1 MATHPDNLR
10 ARLEDRAD
18 LLEATRL
25 RYRALRGMLASFF
38 WKERVR
44 AQFELL
50 LEVARTQ
57 PEVDAT
63 LAALKRRAAAEG
75 WPERAAPVKLMRQV
89 ERLRDAVARAAFK
102 RLPEADRPATLGEAL
117 LKLEETVLEA
127 GPLLGR
133 RIWARAV
140 ELLPRNLPELR
151 AACAAAEVFEHV
163 FKRPAPQG
171 VLPFTVAEAEALQRA
186 LPLAEA
192 ALAALWRRLEHF
204 DTRGQVKGF
213 LQARVS
219 RAPQRAPRSGPELLL
234 HAAFWR
240 GVAWARL
247 RAVLEARLEPVV
259 PTDAEVPALLVWL
272 ATREERL
279 GRSVRGL
286 QVRPGGAAPS
296 APEAP
301 GLQPSTEGRAGD
313 DSWRG
318 WPSGHAGVSRPEM
331 LGGVGADGAEEARL
345 SACEAFGEGRA
356 GLFELAAQLASLS
369 RERPVG
375 TWNEE
380 TAWARLWNAAQRARR
395 EQGEDVERLRDTLRL
410 FILLRGQGQTPARLF
425 SPERARVPTADAG
438 ADAGLGGKDLPTLVH
453 AARAAAWR
461 GR

>member
-1 MATHPDNLR
+1 MPSYGEGMATHPDNLR

-38 WKERVR
+38 WKQRVR
-44 AQFELL
+44 SEFELL
-50 LEVARTQ
+50 LEVARAQ
-57 PEVDAT
+57 AEVDAT

-75 WPERAAPVKLMRQV
+75 WPANAAPMKLMREV
-89 ERLRDAVARAAFK
+89 ERLREDVRRVAFK
-102 RLPEADRPATLGEAL
+102 RLPAEGRPATLGEAL

-133 RIWARAV
+133 HIWARAV

-151 AACAAAEVFEHV
+151 AACAAAEVFERV
-163 FKRPAPQG
+163 FKRPAPEG
-171 VLPFTVAEAEALQRA
+171 VLPFTVEEAEALQRA
-186 LPLAEA
+186 LPLAET
-192 ALAALWRRLEHF
+192 ALAALWQRLEHF

-219 RAPQRAPRSGPELLL
+219 RAPQRVPRSGPELLL

-247 RAVLEARLEPVV
+247 RASLEERLAPVV
-259 PTDAEVPALLVWL
+259 PADAEVPALLVWL
-272 ATREERL
+272 AAREGRFER
-279 GRSVRGL
+279 GAEPRMGGPGL
-286 QVRPGGAAPS
+286 VASEASGSQPRTGGAV
-296 APEAP
+296 
-301 GLQPSTEGRAGD
+301 GLR
-313 DSWRG
+313 
-318 WPSGHAGVSRPEM
+318 
-331 LGGVGADGAEEARL
+331 GVGGEVRL
-345 SACEAFGEGRA
+345 PACEVFGEGRA
-356 GLFELAAQLASLS
+356 GLFELAAQLAALS

-375 TWNEE
+375 TWDEE
-380 TAWARLWNAAQRARR
+380 TAWARLWNAAQRARG
-395 EQGEDVERLRDTLRL
+395 EQGEDVERLRDALRL

-425 SPERARVPTADAG
+425 SPERARVPTVEIGADAG
-438 ADAGLGGKDLPTLVH
+438 AAVKDLPALVH

>member
-25 RYRALRGMLASFF
+25 RYRALRGMLTAFF
-38 WKERVR
+38 WKDRVR

-50 LEVARTQ
+50 LEVARAQ

-75 WPERAAPVKLMRQV
+75 WPEQAEPLKLMREV
-89 ERLRDAVARAAFK
+89 ERLREAVEHAAFK
-102 RLPEADRPATLGEAL
+102 RLPVAARPATLGEAL

-133 RIWARAV
+133 HSWARAV

-151 AACAAAEVFEHV
+151 AACAAADVFEQV
-163 FKRPAPQG
+163 FKRPAPEG
-171 VLPFTVAEAEALQRA
+171 LFPFTVEEAEALQRA
-186 LPLAEA
+186 LPLAEGS
-192 ALAALWRRLEHF
+192 LAALWQRLDHF
-204 DTRGQVKGF
+204 DTRGQVKRF
-213 LQARVS
+213 LEARAS
-219 RAPQRAPRSGPELLL
+219 RAPQRVPRSGPELLL

-247 RAVLEARLEPVV
+247 RALMETQLEPVV
-259 PTDAEVPALLVWL
+259 PLDAEVPALLVWL
-272 ATREERL
+272 AAREAKL
-279 GRSVRGL
+279 GRAVSGDL
-286 QVRPGGAAPS
+286 
-296 APEAP
+296 
-301 GLQPSTEGRAGD
+301 GRAG
-313 DSWRG
+313 G
-318 WPSGHAGVSRPEM
+318 EVPSQS
-331 LGGVGADGAEEARL
+331 AEVDASGDIRL
-345 SACEAFGEGRA
+345 PACEAFGEGRA
-356 GLFELAAQLASLS
+356 GLFEVAARLAVLS

-375 TWNEE
+375 TWDEE
-380 TAWARLWNAAQRARR
+380 TAWARLWTAAQRARD
-395 EQGEDVERLRDTLRL
+395 EQGPDVERLRDALRL

-425 SPERARVPTADAG
+425 SPERVRVPTADAD
-438 ADAGLGGKDLPTLVH
+438 ADAGLDGKDLPTLVH

>member
-1 MATHPDNLR
+1 MPSYGDGMATHPDNLR

-25 RYRALRGMLASFF
+25 RYRALRGMLAAFF

-44 AQFELL
+44 SQFELL

-75 WPERAAPVKLMRQV
+75 WPASAAPMKLMREV
-89 ERLRDAVARAAFK
+89 ERLREDVRRVAFK
-102 RLPEADRPATLGEAL
+102 RLPVEGRPATLGEAL

-133 RIWARAV
+133 HIWARAV

-163 FKRPAPQG
+163 FKRPAPEG
-171 VLPFTVAEAEALQRA
+171 VLPFTVEEAEALQRA
-186 LPLAEA
+186 LPLAET
-192 ALAALWRRLEHF
+192 ALAALWQRLEHF

-213 LQARVS
+213 LLARAS
-219 RAPQRAPRSGPELLL
+219 RAPQRVPRSGPELLL
-234 HAAFWR
+234 HVAFWR

-247 RAVLEARLEPVV
+247 RALLEERLAPVV
-259 PTDAEVPALLVWL
+259 PADAEVPALLAWL
-272 ATREERL
+272 AAREGRSECGAEPRL
-279 GRSVRGL
+279 GGPGL
-286 QVRPGGAAPS
+286 F

-301 GLQPSTEGRAGD
+301 GTQPPTRRLRGD
-313 DSWRG
+313 DSRTG
-318 WPSGHAGVSRPEM
+318 GSVGLR
-331 LGGVGADGAEEARL
+331 GVGVEVAGEVRL
-345 SACEAFGEGRA
+345 LACEAFGEGRA
-356 GLFELAAQLASLS
+356 GLFELAAQLAALS

-375 TWNEE
+375 TWDEE
-380 TAWARLWNAAQRARR
+380 TAWARLWNAAQRARG
-395 EQGEDVERLRDTLRL
+395 EQGEDVERLRDALRL

-425 SPERARVPTADAG
+425 SPERARVPTAEIG
-438 ADAGLGGKDLPTLVH
+438 ADAGSAVKDLPALVH

>member
-1 MATHPDNLR
+1 MATHPDILR

-50 LEVARTQ
+50 LEVARAQ
-57 PEVDAT
+57 PEVDAA

-75 WPERAAPVKLMRQV
+75 WPPDAAPMKLMREV
-89 ERLRDAVARAAFK
+89 ERLREAVRRAAFK
-102 RLPEADRPATLGEAL
+102 RLPPDGRPATLGEAL
-117 LKLEETVLEA
+117 LKLEGTVLEA

-133 RIWARAV
+133 HIWARAV

-151 AACAAAEVFEHV
+151 AACAAAEVFERV
-163 FKRPAPQG
+163 FMRPAPER
-171 VLPFTVAEAEALQRA
+171 VFPFTVEEAEALQRA

-192 ALAALWRRLEHF
+192 SLAALWQRLERF

-213 LQARVS
+213 LAARAS
-219 RAPQRAPRSGPELLL
+219 RAPRRVPRSGPELLL

-247 RAVLEARLEPVV
+247 RALLEERLSPVV
-259 PTDAEVPALLVWL
+259 PRDDEVPSLLVWL
-272 ATREERL
+272 AAREARL
-279 GRSVRGL
+279 ERSVQEGEARAGDVL
-286 QVRPGGAAPS
+286 AQA
-296 APEAP
+296 AP
-301 GLQPSTEGRAGD
+301 GLEAPRSFAGD
-313 DSWRG
+313 AARSG
-318 WPSGHAGVSRPEM
+318 WPAGHASVASPAR
-331 LGGVGADGAEEARL
+331 LGGMGIDAAGEARL
-345 SACEAFGEGRA
+345 AACEAFGEGRA
-356 GLFELAAQLASLS
+356 GLFELAAQLATLS

-375 TWNEE
+375 AWNEE
-380 TAWARLWNAAQRARR
+380 TAWARLWNAAQRARD
-395 EQGEDVERLRDTLRL
+395 EQGPDVERLRDALRL

-425 SPERARVPTADAG
+425 SPERARVPAAEAGSDAG
-438 ADAGLGGKDLPTLVH
+438 PGLKDLPALVH

>member
-63 LAALKRRAAAEG
+63 LASLKRRAAAEG
-75 WPERAAPVKLMRQV
+75 WPERAAPVKLMREV

-102 RLPEADRPATLGEAL
+102 RLPEEGRPATLGEAL

-133 RIWARAV
+133 HIWARAV

-171 VLPFTVAEAEALQRA
+171 VLPFTVEEAQALQRA
-186 LPLAEA
+186 LPLAET

-272 ATREERL
+272 ATREGRL
-279 GRSVRGL
+279 EPPGAGTGL
-286 QVRPGGAAPS
+286 PV
-296 APEAP
+296 PESP
-301 GLQPSTEGRAGD
+301 GLAPPGKALGGD
-313 DSWRG
+313 DAWAG
-318 WPSGHAGVSRPEM
+318 WPAGHASATQ
-331 LGGVGADGAEEARL
+331 LGLDGEARL
-345 SACEAFGEGRA
+345 PACEAFGEGRA
-356 GLFELAAQLASLS
+356 GLFELAARLGALS

-375 TWNEE
+375 TWDEE
-380 TAWARLWNAAQRARR
+380 AAWARLWNAAQRARG
-395 EQGEDVERLRDTLRL
+395 EQGEDVTRLRDTLRL

-438 ADAGLGGKDLPTLVH
+438 ADAGLEGMDLPALVH

>member
-38 WKERVR
+38 WKARVR
-44 AQFELL
+44 SQFELF
-50 LEVARTQ
+50 LEVARAQ

-75 WPERAAPVKLMRQV
+75 WPASAAPMKLMREV
-89 ERLRDAVARAAFK
+89 ERLREDVQRVAFK
-102 RLPEADRPATLGEAL
+102 RLPAEGRPATLGEAL

-163 FKRPAPQG
+163 FKRPAPEEG
-171 VLPFTVAEAEALQRA
+171 LPFTVEEAEALQRA
-186 LPLAEA
+186 LPLAET
-192 ALAALWRRLEHF
+192 ALTALWQRLEHF

-213 LQARVS
+213 LLARVS
-219 RAPQRAPRSGPELLL
+219 RAPQRVPRSGPELLL

-259 PTDAEVPALLVWL
+259 PTDAEVPVLLAWL
-272 ATREERL
+272 AAR
-279 GRSVRGL
+279 
-286 QVRPGGAAPS
+286 
-296 APEAP
+296 
-301 GLQPSTEGRAGD
+301 EGRFEHGVGPPGVDVAGD
-313 DSWRG
+313 
-318 WPSGHAGVSRPEM
+318 
-331 LGGVGADGAEEARL
+331 ARL
-345 SACEAFGEGRA
+345 PACEAFGEGRA
-356 GLFELAAQLASLS
+356 GLFELAAQLGALS

-375 TWNEE
+375 TWDEE
-380 TAWARLWNAAQRARR
+380 TAWARLWNAAQRARG
-395 EQGEDVERLRDTLRL
+395 EQGEDVERLRDALRL

-425 SPERARVPTADAG
+425 SPERARVPTAEAG
-438 ADAGLGGKDLPTLVH
+438 ADVGSAVKDLPALVH

-461 GR
+461 GP